1 MQKAVTTTTTSSLL
15 EIGEPCIPLA
25 ALAVPKAISLST
37 YGRCLAT
44 SSATYGKNFILVRNV
59 FHLLS
64 LPTLC
69 YTATKTPSVHSVFVS
84 IHLVYIIE
92 GSIMMALSVI
102 RMLSVNYSGRRMNS
116 LSSFASSSISTMLKP
131 HIHDTKFGSRLITS
145 YSQPSRRF
153 VSSTS
158 LHPFP
163 LTRLKRVGLVN
174 INIHLRPCIYAQ
186 FFSTSAKSSVAT
198 SSSSA
203 AAAKLQT
210 RQKLKWKIIARVAYY
225 LRVRLMLCSLFD
237 FLHTIKFRIVYDT
250 SCALIYLT
258 QHLTFFFKT

>member
-1 MQKAVTTTTTSSLL
+1 
-15 EIGEPCIPLA
+15 
-25 ALAVPKAISLST
+25 
-37 YGRCLAT
+37 
-44 SSATYGKNFILVRNV
+44 
-59 FHLLS
+59 
-64 LPTLC
+64 
-69 YTATKTPSVHSVFVS
+69 
-84 IHLVYIIE
+84 
-92 GSIMMALSVI
+92 
-102 RMLSVNYSGRRMNS
+102 MLSVTSGRRMNS
-116 LSSFASSSISTMLKP
+116 LSSFASSSMSTKLKHHTIS
-131 HIHDTKFGSRLITS
+131 DTSKFGGSLST
-145 YSQPSRRF
+145 SQPSRCF
-153 VSSTS
+153 SSTS
-158 LHPFP
+158 LHSLH
-163 LTRLKRVGLVN
+163 LTRLQHVGRVN

-210 RQKLKWKIIARVAYY
+210 RQRLKWKIIARVAYY

>member
-1 MQKAVTTTTTSSLL
+1 MGQ
-15 EIGEPCIPLA
+15 
-25 ALAVPKAISLST
+25 
-37 YGRCLAT
+37 
-44 SSATYGKNFILVRNV
+44 NFILVRNV
-59 FHLLS
+59 FHLLAS
-64 LPTLC
+64 PR
-69 YTATKTPSVHSVFVS
+69 TATKTHIRTHSVFVS

-116 LSSFASSSISTMLKP
+116 LSSFASSSISTVLKL
-131 HIHDTKFGSRLITS
+131 HIHDTKFGSRLIT

-210 RQKLKWKIIARVAYY
+210 RQRLKWKIIARVAYY

>member
-1 MQKAVTTTTTSSLL
+1 
-15 EIGEPCIPLA
+15 
-25 ALAVPKAISLST
+25 
-37 YGRCLAT
+37 
-44 SSATYGKNFILVRNV
+44 
-59 FHLLS
+59 
-64 LPTLC
+64 
-69 YTATKTPSVHSVFVS
+69 
-84 IHLVYIIE
+84 
-92 GSIMMALSVI
+92 MALSVI